1 MEYWS
6 ANDRVIQITNF
17 VKSEIYRLSLL
28 PPNPRYLRQINDGK
42 RFLKLMASTRYAHA
56 KTISDL
62 RKAIS
67 SRRVS
72 LKKLIKE
79 LRQGLPGEQMSLFE
93 NEIELSDEEIEAK
106 KISIESCEE
115 EVRWLHKALGIC
127 SSRNYFR

>member
-6 ANDRVIQITNF
+6 ANDRVIQIANF
-17 VKSEIYRLSLL
+17 VKSEIYRLSML

-42 RFLKLMASTRYAHA
+42 RFLNLVTSMSYSSA

-62 RKAIS
+62 RMAIS
-67 SRRVS
+67 KRRT
-72 LKKLIKE
+72 KLKE
-79 LRQGLPGEQMSLFE
+79 LIIELKQGLPGEQMSMFDK
-93 NEIELSDEEIEAK
+93 EIELSDEVIEAK
-106 KISIESCEE
+106 KISIDACEE